1 LDDVTSSDVYSYNDS
16 EVVCNDGDLSIL
28 DQILIM
34 VFGTLPIISGTTIG
48 EHYSFLKGGHDSVIN
63 DWRTDFGRH
72 LTLVDDIEAKPQKDH
87 HSDYIFEASAWDD
100 DEDWDDDKDIEK
112 MKRAQGMIFQRM
124 FLQVWRVSSI
134 TQAWPYNRFEG
145 IRVG

>member
-1 LDDVTSSDVYSYNDS
+1 
-16 EVVCNDGDLSIL
+16 
-28 DQILIM
+28 M

-72 LTLVDDIEAKPQKDH
+72 LTLVDDSEAKPQKDH

-100 DEDWDDDKDIEK
+100 DEDWDDDKDIEI

-124 FLQVWRVSSI
+124 RGRTTDLKAFELDEEKPGREVRVQRELQRRAESGRGTGSMAGLDWDADA
-134 TQAWPYNRFEG
+134 T
-145 IRVG
+145 